1 MVNSFETLLTTEQK
15 IKVVEDRISQFATEA
30 YQHSLNKTTSDTL
43 EATEQAEISTKNIEI
58 LEIAIKV
65 HQEELAKLQASI

>member
-43 EATEQAEISTKNIEI
+43 EATEQAEISAKNIEI
-58 LEIAIKV
+58 LETAIKV
-65 HQEELAKLQASI
+65 HQEELAKLQASL

>member
-30 YQHSLNKTTSDTL
+30 YQHSLNKTTSDEL
-43 EATEQAEISTKNIEI
+43 DATEQSEVSAKNIEI

-65 HQEELAKLQASI
+65 HQEELAKLQASL